1 MKKIFIKYNPYMLKT
16 EIIVDEK
23 QINQDSL
30 LSKYIHSK
38 IYIQEWLEEL
48 PHILVKEYGDMDFDV
63 VFYGTWQDFED
74 LKEVFAQE
82 CEREK
87 ITARLRRIPAKEV
100 TDIEKLLDGILRKM
114 QNAPFDELRDIG
126 NTKTF
131 QYTNSKEFEVYIVST
146 LSAGKIPFIGMLHS
160 EPDKKS
166 EGIPPQS
173 LVFCI
178 LEGNFEEEGTLL
190 QQIAECIKAGGEY
203 NEGRFIFVVNNPSD
217 CKKNDDN
224 ISWTLDFIQTKLG
237 TYGISKPNI
246 IPARFFVALNIR
258 FIQVG
263 IENIKEVLYFKAQA
277 YISLSVNIYRDMK
290 IQIEEAREKQ
300 DINNVDF
307 ILSGAISIETIYE
320 YFERYAKVERLRKTV
335 GIFQKKFSETICL
348 EKIKMNLKKVQEN
361 RGYIEQQISNI
372 CKEIDDVEK
381 IQLYN
386 RSIHK
391 IIIEADQK
399 VNSKIKGFVD
409 NYKVQLIENT
419 HNVLRKKLNKNEIKE
434 ILENLIYLA
443 ENLDTDFQAFFD
455 ELSDDGNRRIEE
467 YKENIFYLIGE
478 LDPEPL
484 TGVAIVPFK
493 MMNPNN
499 IEAEVCSLKRVIKET
514 EKKNEENS
522 CYCMEDGKLQFD
534 FQDEVLRFFYILTDI
549 INNSASDVQINVAA
563 QVKYI
568 KYAFE
573 EECISWDDT
582 LSKKIAELENLT
594 ANREAVILHNRK
606 LEQNVQWLGKL
617 KHKVESLLE
626 F

>member
-30 LSKYIHSK
+30 LCKYIHSK

-82 CEREK
+82 CEQEK

-114 QNAPFDELRDIG
+114 QNALFDELRDIG

-160 EPDKKS
+160 DPDKKS

-190 QQIAECIKAGGEY
+190 QQIAECIKAGGKY

-258 FIQVG
+258 LIQVG

-277 YISLSVNIYRDMK
+277 YISLSVNIYRDTK

-320 YFERYAKVERLRKTV
+320 YFERYTVQCLRL
-335 GIFQKKFSETICL
+335 L
-348 EKIKMNLKKVQEN
+348 
-361 RGYIEQQISNI
+361 
-372 CKEIDDVEK
+372 
-381 IQLYN
+381 
-386 RSIHK
+386 
-391 IIIEADQK
+391 
-399 VNSKIKGFVD
+399 
-409 NYKVQLIENT
+409 
-419 HNVLRKKLNKNEIKE
+419 
-434 ILENLIYLA
+434 
-443 ENLDTDFQAFFD
+443 
-455 ELSDDGNRRIEE
+455 
-467 YKENIFYLIGE
+467 
-478 LDPEPL
+478 
-484 TGVAIVPFK
+484 
-493 MMNPNN
+493 
-499 IEAEVCSLKRVIKET
+499 LKRWFIRHAK
-514 EKKNEENS
+514 
-522 CYCMEDGKLQFD
+522 
-534 FQDEVLRFFYILTDI
+534 
-549 INNSASDVQINVAA
+549 
-563 QVKYI
+563 
-568 KYAFE
+568 
-573 EECISWDDT
+573 
-582 LSKKIAELENLT
+582 
-594 ANREAVILHNRK
+594 
-606 LEQNVQWLGKL
+606 
-617 KHKVESLLE
+617 
-626 F
+626 